1 MQMQQANLE
10 LLRGS
15 AGAAA
20 AGPLAPG
27 TPTAAEMFGNIAAFY
42 GLPNS
47 GAGTASTPA
56 TTAPPAAVP
65 AAASTPA
72 ATGPGIGGGGG
83 SGVGISAFSNNGPSA
98 FSPIQPLHSAGIA
111 AATAFGAQRQP
122 SDAWNVRNCPIK
134 VHHLEISDLPLKC
147 SAFSTDLEGRKPCAK
162 EFFATSRPAC

>member
-1 MQMQQANLE
+1 MQQANLE

-20 AGPLAPG
+20 PGPLAPG

-47 GAGTASTPA
+47 AAGAASTPA
-56 TTAPPAAVP
+56 TTAATAA
-65 AAASTPA
+65 AAASAPA
-72 ATGPGIGGGGG
+72 ATLPGIGGSGG
-83 SGVGISAFSNNGPSA
+83 SGGGVGISAFSNNGPSA

-122 SDAWNVRNCPIK
+122 SDAWNVRVLNP
-134 VHHLEISDLPLKC
+134 
-147 SAFSTDLEGRKPCAK
+147 
-162 EFFATSRPAC
+162 SRSKGQ